1 MNWLFG
7 LCLDYVFTKHK
18 KQEGQPNKLIPK
30 GNIDNIGNIGTYGS
44 IDNRQI
50 VNGNA
55 ESKQSETNVE
65 NK

>member
-1 MNWLFG
+1 MLWIGFLATA
-7 LCLDYVFTKHK
+7 YVFTKPK
-18 KQEGQPNKLIPK
+18 NREEQPKQLIPK
-30 GNIDNIGNIGTYGS
+30 GNIDNIGNIGIYGI

-55 ESKQSETNVE
+55 ESKQSENNVA

>member
-7 LCLDYVFTKHK
+7 NSLCIHK
-18 KQEGQPNKLIPK
+18 AQKPRGTTHKLIPK
-30 GNIDNIGNIGTYGS
+30 ANIDNKGNIGTYGI

-50 VNGNA
+50 VKGNA
-55 ESKQSETNVE
+55 ESKQSDNNVE

>member
-1 MNWLFG
+1 MLWIGFLATA
-7 LCLDYVFTKHK
+7 YVFTKPK
-18 KQEGQPNKLIPK
+18 NREGQPNKLILK
-30 GNIDNIGNIGTYGS
+30 GNIDNKGNIGIYGI

-55 ESKQSETNVE
+55 ESKQSENNVA